1 MIRPLSPQIGGM
13 ALAVE
18 PDEAFNPVD
27 VRVLG
32 PDAVVFKSN
41 LVSDAGEK
49 SRGTWERC
57 RNVLGSHFRPCF

>member
-1 MIRPLSPQIGGM
+1 MQGLTTPRPPRLSTWVQIIVVLTSVCPSNSCM

-32 PDAVVFKSN
+32 PDAVVFKAN
-41 LVSDAGEK
+41 LVSDAG
-49 SRGTWERC
+49 
-57 RNVLGSHFRPCF
+57 